1 MSELKK
7 EIIQALQNASD
18 GHDYFAINEESGLLN
33 IDAQLNL
40 ETLEKE
46 FIRVIKAKLLSDE
59 VVEAGAVEIVQTIKN
74 KIYTERAKL
83 AAIYNA
89 KLKDS
94 ITQFDDL
101 HQREQDLYLSYSKK
115 ALTAAIAKLEGE

>member
-1 MSELKK
+1 MEKVADAILEPVNFDGGFNAELAA
-7 EIIQALQNASD
+7 QA
-18 GHDYFAINEESGLLN
+18 AI
-33 IDAQLNL
+33 D
-40 ETLEKE
+40 
-46 FIRVIKAKLLSDE
+46 VIKAKLLSDE
-59 VVEAGAVEIVQTIKN
+59 VVKAGAVEIVQTIKN
-74 KIYTERAKL
+74 EIFKASTERAKL

-115 ALTAAIAKLEGE
+115 ALTAAIAKLGGA